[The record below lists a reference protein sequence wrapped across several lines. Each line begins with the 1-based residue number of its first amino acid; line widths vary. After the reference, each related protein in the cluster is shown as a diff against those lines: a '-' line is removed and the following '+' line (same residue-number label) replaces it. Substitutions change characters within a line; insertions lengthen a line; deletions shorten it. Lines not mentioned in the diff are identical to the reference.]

1 MSEYHI
7 KNNEGVRHLSAAV
20 FIRAYEDWSILCRLL
35 GDGKI
40 VEEDGVI
47 VRGPKATRA
56 YYVPRFSFTEIET
69 FIRNNAWFWVEMDPD
84 LIMEKL
90 YQMRRKAIT
99 KARALR

>member
-20 FIRAYEDWSILCRLL
+20 FVRAYEDWSILCRLL
-35 GDGKI
+35 VDGKI
-40 VEEDGVI
+40 AEEDGVI

-56 YYVPRFSFTEIET
+56 YYVPRFSFAEIET
-69 FIRNNAWFWVEMDPD
+69 FIRNNAWFWVDMDKD

-90 YQMRRKAIT
+90 YQMRRRAIT
-99 KARALR
+99 KARTWH